1 MFFNNS
7 KKIRNEV
14 NRYFNNKYPTIKN
27 YWQFDPLYSNKV
39 QLNWVEQYKTKLDS
53 ILLYPRIHKSEEDDT
68 TFMFR
73 KSKDFMYDSLINL
86 FIYFNNKMILS
97 LNFDDSIIQEIEKIK
112 IYNDVFMNLKT
123 NNSVKIPMIETI
135 EKTKTDKIIS
145 LFKVLHGGDLLEHSV
160 KTEKI

>member
-1 MFFNNS
+1 
-7 KKIRNEV
+7 
-14 NRYFNNKYPTIKN
+14 
-27 YWQFDPLYSNKV
+27 
-39 QLNWVEQYKTKLDS
+39 
-53 ILLYPRIHKSEEDDT
+53 
-68 TFMFR
+68 MFR